1 MAVNMRELLI
11 IETRDAADHKDPE
24 RMADLAIG
32 MSKTGVPTTI
42 FLAENGAFNAR
53 ANGKSRFD
61 AAISKGV
68 RVADDRFALEERAI
82 DEAALMDGISVGDID
97 LVVDRLADGAC
108 VMWR

>member
-1 MAVNMRELLI
+1 MRELLI
-11 IETRDAADHKDPE
+11 VETRDAADHKDPE

-32 MSKTGVPTTI
+32 TSKAGIPTTI

-53 ANGKSRFD
+53 ANGESRLG
-61 AAISKGV
+61 AAVSKGV
-68 RVADDRFALEERAI
+68 RVAVDRFALTERAI